1 MDKVKVTS
9 MVKGIVGVSL
19 PQLRFKREWPMM
31 GATIPIDFEIL
42 QEAIF
47 DPGFKHML
55 EQGILSID
63 DMEAKKKLGL
73 EPDDAKEPEN
83 LFVLNEMQMVRLLK
97 VAPFEEFEA
106 ALKKMSKF
114 QLNTLANL
122 AIDKEIADYASK
134 TPSVNLGVYYT
145 EANTALTTALAN
157 VVGGGDID
165 SELETAQ
172 QTVEFNM
179 GK

>member
-31 GATIPIDFEIL
+31 GATIPVDFEIL

-122 AIDKEIADYASK
+122 AIDKEIADYDK
-134 TPSVNLGVYYT
+134 TDLIKKVSGVDIRKGIEIRRMEKQDST
-145 EANTALTTALAN
+145 EATKN
-157 VVGGGDID
+157 
-165 SELETAQ
+165 
-172 QTVEFNM
+172 
-179 GK
+179 

>member
-19 PQLRFKREWPMM
+19 PQLRFKREWPML
-31 GATIPIDFEIL
+31 GATIPVDFDIL

-73 EPDDAKEPEN
+73 EPEDAKEPEN

-97 VAPFEEFEA
+97 IAPFAEFEQTI
-106 ALKKMSKF
+106 KKLSSI
-114 QLNTLANL
+114 QLTTMANL
-122 AIDKEIADYASK
+122 AIDKEIIDFDK
-134 TPSVNLGVYYT
+134 TDLIKKISGIDIRKAIEIKRLEKQEAT
-145 EANTALTTALAN
+145 E
-157 VVGGGDID
+157 
-165 SELETAQ
+165 
-172 QTVEFNM
+172 
-179 GK
+179 K

>member
-55 EQGILSID
+55 EQGVLSID

-97 VAPFEEFEA
+97 VAPFEAFET

-122 AIDKEIADYASK
+122 AIDKEIADYDK
-134 TPSVNLGVYYT
+134 TDLIKKTSGI
-145 EANTALTTALAN
+145 
-157 VVGGGDID
+157 DIRKGI
-165 SELETAQ
+165 EIRRMEKQEVAETAK
-172 QTVEFNM
+172 N
-179 GK
+179 

>member
-1 MDKVKVTS
+1 MDKVKVTI

-55 EQGILSID
+55 EQGVLSID

-97 VAPFEEFEA
+97 VAPFEEFET

-122 AIDKEIADYASK
+122 AIDKEIADYDK
-134 TPSVNLGVYYT
+134 TDLIKKTSGI
-145 EANTALTTALAN
+145 
-157 VVGGGDID
+157 DIRKGI
-165 SELETAQ
+165 EIRRMEKQEVAETAK
-172 QTVEFNM
+172 N
-179 GK
+179 

>member
-97 VAPFEEFEA
+97 VAPFEEFEI

-122 AIDKEIADYASK
+122 AIDKEIADYDK
-134 TPSVNLGVYYT
+134 TDLIKKVSGVDIRKGIEIRRMEKQDSA
-145 EANTALTTALAN
+145 EATKN
-157 VVGGGDID
+157 
-165 SELETAQ
+165 
-172 QTVEFNM
+172 
-179 GK
+179 

>member
-19 PQLRFKREWPMM
+19 PQLRFKREWPML
-31 GATIPIDFEIL
+31 GATIPVDFDIL

-63 DMEAKKKLGL
+63 DMEVKKKLGL
-73 EPDDAKEPEN
+73 EPEDAKEPEN

-97 VAPFEEFEA
+97 VAPFAEFEQTI
-106 ALKKMSKF
+106 KKLSSI
-114 QLNTLANL
+114 QLTTMANL
-122 AIDKEIADYASK
+122 AIDKEIIDFDK
-134 TPSVNLGVYYT
+134 TDLIKKISGIDIRKAIEIKRLEKQEAT
-145 EANTALTTALAN
+145 E
-157 VVGGGDID
+157 
-165 SELETAQ
+165 
-172 QTVEFNM
+172 
-179 GK
+179 K